1 MKEGIKMRKNINE
14 KIKELL
20 MENDELLIQAVQ
32 NLNSW
37 NGGFDD
43 LSFYENDEE
52 FFNTYFEGNPME
64 AIRATHFGKYSYND
78 NYVKFNGY
86 GNLDTYSYSE
96 MVKEIK
102 SQIEEIVE
110 SCIENYNNIY
120 IDEITDII
128 EELEEEEEEEEEEK
142 KELENDED

>member
-1 MKEGIKMRKNINE
+1 MRKNINE

-96 MVKEIK
+96 MVEEIK
-102 SQIEEIVE
+102 SQIDEIVE

-128 EELEEEEEEEEEEK
+128 EELEEEEE
-142 KELENDED
+142 LEDDEDCELDLSYNEE

>member
-1 MKEGIKMRKNINE
+1 MRKNINE

-43 LSFYENDEE
+43 LRFYDNDED
-52 FFNTYFEGNPME
+52 FFRMFFEGKTME
-64 AIRATHFGKYSYND
+64 AIRATQFGHYSYND
-78 NYVKFNGY
+78 DYVRFNGY

-96 MVKEIK
+96 MVEEIK

-128 EELEEEEEEEEEEK
+128 EELEEELEEEEEED
-142 KELENDED
+142 DEDCELDLSYNEE